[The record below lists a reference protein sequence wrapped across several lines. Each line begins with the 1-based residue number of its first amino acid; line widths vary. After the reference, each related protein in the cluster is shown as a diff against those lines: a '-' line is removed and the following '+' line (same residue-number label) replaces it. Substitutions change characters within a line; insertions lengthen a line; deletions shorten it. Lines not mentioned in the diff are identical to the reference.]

1 MKQESNI
8 ENKPLINNTV
18 LFKEVSSVI
27 GKVAA
32 LEELT
37 RAYREYSID
46 HKGVRWEWGWD
57 DCLVNAFTWKY
68 TPQGRDFWDNID
80 NSIQEKAK

>member
-8 ENKPLINNTV
+8 ENKALINNTA

-37 RAYREYSID
+37 KAYRGYEVD
-46 HKGVRWEWGWD
+46 KGWSWDWD
-57 DCLVNAFTWKY
+57 DCLVNAFVWVY
-68 TPQGRDFWDNID
+68 TPQGQKFWNNID
-80 NSIQEKAK
+80 ESIKEGIEE

>member
-8 ENKPLINNTV
+8 ENKTLINNTA

-37 RAYREYSID
+37 KAYREYNTESGW
-46 HKGVRWEWGWD
+46 KLNWD
-57 DCLVNAFTWKY
+57 DPLAEGFVCKI
-68 TPQGRDFWDNID
+68 TPQGWDFW
-80 NSIQEKAK
+80 NSINESIKENAK